1 MLVLGIES
9 SCDETAASVVEDG
22 KRVLSNV
29 ISSQI
34 SIHSPFG
41 GVVPELAA
49 RHHLEAIIPVMEK
62 ALHEA
67 SVELNDINLL
77 AVTQGP
83 GLIGAL
89 LVGISAAKALHYV
102 SNIPLVGVDH
112 LHGHIQS
119 AFFSDEPIEFPLVLL
134 VVSGGHTSLFYSE
147 NVGSYRLLGN
157 TRDDA
162 AGEAFD
168 KVAKMLGLGYPGGG
182 IIDRLARDG
191 NPAAFRFPRA
201 FLGKESYDFSFSGIK
216 TAVANFLRDYGN
228 PASENKTSYRIED
241 LVASFQEAVVDM
253 LLEKAFKAAE
263 NFKVRHLAIV
273 GGVAANSRLRK
284 RFMEEGEFRGIK
296 IHLAPLEY
304 CTDNAAMIAAAG
316 YYKYLN
322 EGEEKNPLEFE
333 PYSRRKEVPLKQVN
347 FSSKT

>member
-1 MLVLGIES
+1 MLIEMLVLGIES
-9 SCDETAASVVEDG
+9 SCDETASAVVVNG
-22 KRVLSNV
+22 KDVRANV

-49 RHHLEAIIPVMEK
+49 RHHLEAIIPVIER
-62 ALHEA
+62 ALTESSA
-67 SVELNDINLL
+67 DLRDIDLIS
-77 AVTQGP
+77 VTQGP

-89 LVGISAAKALHYV
+89 LVGISAAKALSYV
-102 SNIPLVGVDH
+102 TGIPLVGVDH

-119 AFFSDEPIEFPLVLL
+119 AFLSQHPLEFPLVLL

-147 NVGSYRLLGN
+147 KIGSYRLLGS

-168 KVAKMLGLGYPGGG
+168 KVAKMLGLGYPGG
-182 IIDRLARDG
+182 IFIDRLASSG
-191 NPAAFRFPRA
+191 NPEAFRFPRA

-216 TAVANFLRDYGN
+216 TAVLNFIRDHGL
-228 PASENKTSYRIED
+228 PSSDHGGTYRLED
-241 LVASFQEAVVDM
+241 LAASFQEAVVDM
-253 LLEKAFKAAE
+253 LLEKSFRAAE
-263 NFKVRHLAIV
+263 TFNVRHLAVV

-284 RFMEEGEFRGIK
+284 RFLEEGEFRGIRV
-296 IHLAPLEY
+296 HLAPLEY

-316 YYKYLN
+316 YFKFME
-322 EGEEKNPLEFE
+322 EGAEKNPLELE
-333 PYSRRKEVPLKQVN
+333 PYSRRIEATHDFN
-347 FSSKT
+347 R